1 MEELQHRHTR
11 PVGKTWIFK
20 LRQILNILFMVTGVA
35 AAVMYSG
42 WVGEGRTVMMGA
54 VLGVIAISI
63 KMAECV
69 LRIGLKNKA

>member
-1 MEELQHRHTR
+1 MEEPQHRHSHPT
-11 PVGKTWIFK
+11 GKTWIFK
-20 LRQILNILFMVTGVA
+20 LRQILNVLFMVTGIA

-42 WVGEGRTVMMGA
+42 WVGNERTVMMGA

-69 LRIGLKNKA
+69 LRIGLKNK